1 MSRWSHAI
9 REAEPP
15 KGVTRPA
22 GAATVPNVTPS
33 RPLAGHKD
41 YSSTPLPRKLGIR
54 EGSRVLLVGA
64 PSGFSLGP
72 VPSGTSF
79 ARGARGPLDVV
90 LLFTRTL
97 ADLRRR
103 FPSAVRALDPAGRL
117 WVAWPKKAATIDTDL
132 SFEIVQHTGLDAG
145 LVDNKSA
152 SIDEVYQGLQF
163 VVRLKDRP
171 DRRPQSRPER

>member
-1 MSRWSHAI
+1 
-9 REAEPP
+9 
-15 KGVTRPA
+15 
-22 GAATVPNVTPS
+22 VTPS
-33 RPLAGHKD
+33 RPSAAHKD

-54 EGSRVLLVGA
+54 EGSRVLLVNA

-79 ARGARGPLDVV
+79 ARSARGPLDVV
-90 LLFTRTL
+90 VVFTRSL

-103 FPSAVRALDPAGRL
+103 FPAAARALDPAGRL
-117 WVAWPKKAATIDTDL
+117 WVAWPKKAAKVDTDL
-132 SFEIVQHTGLDAG
+132 SFEIVQRTGLDAG

-152 SIDEVYQGLQF
+152 SIDRVYQGLQF

-171 DRRPQSRPER
+171 DRLPRSRPGR

>member
-1 MSRWSHAI
+1 MT
-9 REAEPP
+9 PP
-15 KGVTRPA
+15 RP
-22 GAATVPNVTPS
+22 S
-33 RPLAGHKD
+33 AGHKD
-41 YSSTPLPRKLGIR
+41 YSATPLPRKLGIR

-64 PSGFSLGP
+64 PSGFSLGKAIH
-72 VPSGTSF
+72 GTSF

-117 WVAWPKKAATIDTDL
+117 WVAWPKKAAKIETDL
-132 SFEIVQHTGLDAG
+132 SFEVVQRAGLEAG
-145 LVDNKSA
+145 LVDNKSG
-152 SIDEVYQGLQF
+152 SIDEIYQGLQF

-171 DRRPQSRPER
+171 KRTAERLS

>member
-1 MSRWSHAI
+1 LA
-9 REAEPP
+9 
-15 KGVTRPA
+15 RP
-22 GAATVPNVTPS
+22 S
-33 RPLAGHKD
+33 AGHRD

-79 ARGARGPLDVV
+79 ARSARGPLDVV
-90 LLFTRTL
+90 LLFTRSL

-103 FPSAVRALDPAGRL
+103 FPAAVRALDPAGRL
-117 WVAWPKKAATIDTDL
+117 WVAWPKKAAEVETDL
-132 SFEIVQHTGLDAG
+132 SFEIVQRTGLDAG

-163 VVRLKDRP
+163 VIRLKDRP
-171 DRRPQSRPER
+171 DRRPWSRPGT

>member
-1 MSRWSHAI
+1 VAKSR
-9 REAEPP
+9 PP
-15 KGVTRPA
+15 VNVHSGLAHSNWMMTASSITVAVPVT
-22 GAATVPNVTPS
+22 AAPVRHPIDSVPN
-33 RPLAGHKD
+33 A
-41 YSSTPLPRKLGIR
+41 SSPNAIIHL
-54 EGSRVLLVGA
+54 

-79 ARGARGPLDVV
+79 ARSARGPLDVV

-103 FPSAVRALDPAGRL
+103 FPTAARALDPAGRL
-117 WVAWPKKAATIDTDL
+117 WVAWPKKAAEIETDL
-132 SFEIVQHTGLDAG
+132 SFEVVQRTGLDAG
-145 LVDNKSA
+145 LVDNKSG

-171 DRRPQSRPER
+171 KRTSERLS

>member
-15 KGVTRPA
+15 NDVTRRR
-22 GAATVPNVTPS
+22 AATVPNVTPA
-33 RPLAGHKD
+33 RTPAGHRD
-41 YSSTPLPRKLGIR
+41 YSSTPLHRKLGIR
-54 EGSRVLLVGA
+54 EGSRVLIVGA

-72 VPSGTSF
+72 VPGGTSF
-79 ARGARGPLDVV
+79 ARSARGPLDVV
-90 LLFTRTL
+90 LLFTKRL

-103 FPSAVRALDPAGRL
+103 FPSAARALDEAGRL
-117 WVAWPKKAATIDTDL
+117 WVAWPKKAAEVDTDL
-132 SFEIVQHTGLDAG
+132 SFEVVQRTGLDAG

-163 VVRLKDRP
+163 VVRLKDRTK
-171 DRRPQSRPER
+171 RTAERPS